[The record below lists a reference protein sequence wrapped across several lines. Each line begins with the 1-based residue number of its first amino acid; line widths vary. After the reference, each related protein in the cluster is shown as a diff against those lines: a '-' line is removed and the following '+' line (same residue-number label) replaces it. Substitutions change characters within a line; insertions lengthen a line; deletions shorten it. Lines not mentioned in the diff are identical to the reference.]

1 MSNPVYLPD
10 LILVCEW
17 IFIFKLVMPL
27 LNSIFK
33 NINFS
38 IFTAKTGLIYQ
49 HTQKCTYTYIHI

>member
-38 IFTAKTGLIYQ
+38 IFTAKTSLIYQ
-49 HTQKCTYTYIHI
+49 HTQKCT